1 VDETTE
7 KPWRL
12 LAFDR
17 GGSRGHF
24 AYSDALVRV
33 SCEPTIWWHAA
44 DRPTLILGPTQRKPE
59 HAPPIGAPASM
70 ITVRR
75 QAGGT
80 AVLAMQ
86 DVLGL
91 DVFLPWDHPL
101 ALADVVEAYR
111 WLGEVWCGALR
122 SLEADV
128 SLVDIS
134 GAREDAKNMR
144 HVHEVVRLACFG
156 TLSPYEVTSDNR
168 KLVGLAQVRR
178 HGGLLLQS
186 AIHLSFDAHAL
197 AALIG
202 AVDPHEIEKTLR
214 LRAVGLNDVVP
225 APVGFPAVMEAF
237 EDALLNRLGVRLAPG
252 DWTDKERQ
260 HARAALPPGP

>member
-7 KPWRL
+7 KRWRL
-12 LAFDR
+12 LTFDR
-17 GGSRGHF
+17 GGSRDHF

-33 SCEPTIWWHAA
+33 SCEPTVWWHAA
-44 DRPTLILGPTQRKPE
+44 DRPTLILGPTQREPG
-59 HAPPIGAPASM
+59 PVPSLRAPAGM
-70 ITVRR
+70 VTVRR

-111 WLGEVWCGALR
+111 WLGEVWCAALR

-134 GAREDAKNMR
+134 EAREDARNRR
-144 HVHEVVRLACFG
+144 HVPEVVRLACFG
-156 TLSPYEVTSDNR
+156 TLSPYEVTSGSR

-178 HGGLLLQS
+178 RGGLLLQS

-202 AVDPHEIEKTLR
+202 ADDPHEIEKTLA

-237 EDALLNRLGVRLAPG
+237 EDALLHGLGVRLVPG

-260 HARAALPPGP
+260 HARAALPPSP

>member
-1 VDETTE
+1 MDETTE

-12 LAFDR
+12 LAFNR
-17 GGSRGHF
+17 GSSRDHF
-24 AYSDALVRV
+24 AHSDALVRV
-33 SCEPTIWWHAA
+33 SREPTVWWHAA

-59 HAPPIGAPASM
+59 HVPPIGAPASM
-70 ITVRR
+70 DTVRR

-91 DVFLPWDHPL
+91 DAFLPWNHPL

-111 WLGEVWCGALR
+111 WLGEVWCAALSSLGAH
-122 SLEADV
+122 V
-128 SLVDIS
+128 SLVDILE
-134 GAREDAKNMR
+134 AREDAKNMR
-144 HVHEVVRLACFG
+144 HVHEGVRLACFG
-156 TLSPYEVTSDNR
+156 TLSPYEVTSGNR

-178 HGGLLLQS
+178 RGGLLLQS

-202 AVDPHEIEKTLR
+202 AVDLHDIEETLSM
-214 LRAVGLNDVVP
+214 RAVGLNDVVP
-225 APVGFPAVMEAF
+225 APVGFPAVMKAF
-237 EDALLNRLGVRLAPG
+237 QDALLNTLGVRLAPG
-252 DWTDKERQ
+252 DWTDTERQ
-260 HARAALPPGP
+260 YARASLTPSP